1 MRARLILFLAPA
13 LFVTGL
19 LLVLASALVSDLEP
33 PAVAESA
40 FAIEP
45 IRAEAS
51 CAVIQRQVDSLAR
64 TATVCEA
71 DPGCLHSPILC
82 AVAMDEARVREY
94 ERLRDR
100 LDEECGIMRT
110 ASYRPARR
118 SPYEA
123 EVCGVS
129 EESRALSSRER
140 VPRSFVF

>member
-45 IRAEAS
+45 IRTEAS

-64 TATVCEA
+64 ALEQGACPAE
-71 DPGCLHSPILC
+71 LRFLR
-82 AVAMDEARVREY
+82 AVFPSCDSVR
-94 ERLRDR
+94 R
-100 LDEECGIMRT
+100 
-110 ASYRPARR
+110 
-118 SPYEA
+118 
-123 EVCGVS
+123 
-129 EESRALSSRER
+129 
-140 VPRSFVF
+140 